1 MSDVL
6 LDTNI
11 LIDALNRV
19 PAAKTELQRNRSAW
33 ISRISW
39 IEVMA
44 GAPEPARAE
53 TEEFLGSFRISE
65 LTEEV
70 ARRAAAIR
78 SQDKRLK
85 LPDAIIWATAQAA
98 GRTLVTRNTRDF
110 PSNIPGIHIPYQL

>member
-1 MSDVL
+1 MTDVL

-19 PAAKTELQRNRSAW
+19 PAAKTELERIRSAW

-44 GAPEPARAE
+44 GAPEAARAE

-98 GRTLVTRNTRDF
+98 GWTLVTRNTRDF
-110 PSNIPGIHIPYQL
+110 PSNIPGIHIPYKL